1 MRLVSSRSLGLT
13 VGLVV
18 AMLLL
23 GGCFQSAGEGV
34 PPTQPGEAPLV
45 VPPTWTPEPIMPT
58 QPGEAFPAV
67 QPTWTPELI
76 LPTQET
82 IFLPTLTPTQLM
94 QFGLPGDTPV
104 VAPTLGL
111 LEGQGGMEMPSA
123 QADQSVLGPALTA
136 TAMIAAAQGQGF
148 VPGGEAVAQFPTAT
162 PTFFAFQGQQGLLGP
177 LESTATAM
185 ILGATQTVAFV
196 QTQVATASGTYVPT
210 ATPTPPPPGFFTSTP
225 TPSPDCTH
233 VVVAGETLYRIAR
246 RYGVTVDTI
255 VRANGIINPRLISPG
270 QQLTIPNCGTT
281 GVTPV
286 PGQPTPTP
294 GGATRT
300 HLIRPGENLY
310 RIALRYGVT
319 MAALANANGIT
330 NVNYIRAGDTLII
343 P

>member
-13 VGLVV
+13 IGLVA

-34 PPTQPGEAPLV
+34 PPTQPGEAPPV
-45 VPPTWTPEPIMPT
+45 
-58 QPGEAFPAV
+58 V
-67 QPTWTPELI
+67 QPTWTPELFV
-76 LPTQET
+76 PTQET
-82 IFLPTLTPTQLM
+82 IFLPTLTPTQFM
-94 QFGLPGDTPV
+94 QFDLPSNTPV
-104 VAPTLGL
+104 VPPTQDTLG
-111 LEGQGGMEMPSA
+111 GQGGAEMLTPQVNQEA
-123 QADQSVLGPALTA
+123 FAPFLTA

-148 VPGGEAVAQFPTAT
+148 VPGDGEAVAQIFTAT
-162 PTFFAFQGQQGLLGP
+162 PTFSVFEGQQGLLGP

-210 ATPTPPPPGFFTSTP
+210 ATPTPPPPGFFTPTP

-246 RYGVTVDTI
+246 RYGITVDTI
-255 VRANGIINPRLISPG
+255 VRANGITNPRLISPG

-281 GVTPV
+281 GIT

>member
-13 VGLVV
+13 IGLAIAV
-18 AMLLL
+18 LLL

-34 PPTQPGEAPLV
+34 PPTQPGEAPPV
-45 VPPTWTPEPIMPT
+45 VPPTWTPEPI
-58 QPGEAFPAV
+58 V
-67 QPTWTPELI
+67 
-76 LPTQET
+76 PTQE
-82 IFLPTLTPTQLM
+82 IFLPTLTPTQLT

-104 VAPTLGL
+104 VLPTQDTLG
-111 LEGQGGMEMPSA
+111 GQGGAEMLTPQVNQEA
-123 QADQSVLGPALTA
+123 FAPALTA

-148 VPGGEAVAQFPTAT
+148 VPGGGEAVAQVATAT
-162 PTFFAFQGQQGLLGP
+162 PTFSVFEGQQGLLGP

-246 RYGVTVDTI
+246 RYGITVDTI
-255 VRANGIINPRLISPG
+255 VRANGITNPRLISPG
-270 QQLTIPNCGTT
+270 QQLIIPNCGTT

-286 PGQPTPTP
+286 PGQPTPIP
-294 GGATRT
+294 GGTTRT

>member
-1 MRLVSSRSLGLT
+1 MRLVFSRSLGLT
-13 VGLVV
+13 IGLVV

-34 PPTQPGEAPLV
+34 PPTQPGEAP
-45 VPPTWTPEPIMPT
+45 PI
-58 QPGEAFPAV
+58 V

-76 LPTQET
+76 VPTQET
-82 IFLPTLTPTQLM
+82 ILLPTLTPTQFM
-94 QFGLPGDTPV
+94 QFGLPADTPV
-104 VAPTLGL
+104 VPPTQDILG
-111 LEGQGGMEMPSA
+111 GQYSAEMLTP
-123 QADQSVLGPALTA
+123 QPDQNVFGPGLTA
-136 TAMIAAAQGQGF
+136 TAMIAAAQGF
-148 VPGGEAVAQFPTAT
+148 VPEGGEAVAQIFTAT
-162 PTFFAFQGQQGLLGP
+162 PTFSVFEGQQGLLGP

-246 RYGVTVDTI
+246 RYGITVDTI
-255 VRANGIINPRLISPG
+255 VRANGITNPRLISPG

-281 GVTPV
+281 GIT